1 MFGSS
6 KPEPVFHPKAGDDFI
21 RRVEESDLQIVLRD
35 DADLYDSTS
44 FVITGKDNSLI
55 FIQAI
60 VANMRPMYTNQV
72 GIHIKY
78 VNPAGKA
85 TFFSHKYGDKQW
97 SFDETTITIGGF
109 KIVRNPEAN
118 AYHITVDDSECKH
131 IKGELIVQ
139 SSEGGG
145 VKFNDDGKT
154 AFAEDRSLYSS
165 MFYAIPR
172 ATITGALTVKGEKV
186 EVDAYG
192 FVSHFVQNMK
202 PHKAGL
208 KWSMMK
214 FHAEELSLVSD
225 LLLTPK
231 QYGKEEVSHGLFVH
245 KNKLTAVTVDNS
257 ITYPTTQ
264 YDKDTGYEMPT
275 SAEYVWRGKTLEGQD
290 FQAVIRLTPT
300 NLIDKVD
307 ILGHLPWALRMVIKA
322 FVARPFHYQWLDT
335 ATATVTIGEETIT
348 VEGKAL
354 HEVTFINPE

>member
-1 MFGSS
+1 
-6 KPEPVFHPKAGDDFI
+6 
-21 RRVEESDLQIVLRD
+21 VEESDLQIVLRD
-35 DADLYDSTS
+35 DTDLYDSTS

-60 VANMRPMYTNQV
+60 MANMRPMYSHQV

-85 TFFSHKYGDKQW
+85 TFFSQKYDNSKW
-97 SFDETTITIGGF
+97 SFEDNVITIGGF
-109 KIVRNPEAN
+109 KIVRNPQAN
-118 AYHITVDDSECKH
+118 SYHITVDDKDCKQ
-131 IKGELIVQ
+131 IKGELQVE
-139 SSEGGG
+139 SNEGGG
-145 VKFNDDGKT
+145 VKFGDDGKT
-154 AFAEDRSLYSS
+154 AFTEDRSAYSS

-172 ATITGALTVKGEKV
+172 ATITGELTVKGEKV
-186 EVDAYG
+186 AVDAFG

-214 FHAEELSLVSD
+214 FHSEELSLVSD

-231 QYGKEEVSHGLFVH
+231 QYGKEQVSHGLFVF
-245 KNKLTAVTVDNS
+245 KNKLTAVTVDNK

-264 YDKDTGYEMPT
+264 YDRDTGYDAPT
-275 SAEYVWRGKTLEGQD
+275 SAEYSWHGKTLDGQD
-290 FQAVIRLTPT
+290 FTAVIKLTPT

-307 ILGHLPWALRMVIKA
+307 ILGHLPWAIRMVIKA
-322 FVARPFHYQWLDT
+322 FVARPYHYQWLDT
-335 ATATVTIGEETIT
+335 ATATVTIGEETVT

-354 HEVTFINPE
+354 HEVTFVNPE